1 MKREYL
7 MHMLP
12 LEVWMMIYQAAHALQ
27 YQRVIDDIK
36 NRVLFIEVNQIDRT
50 FIVCNAQNYWSP
62 LLQIAVF

>member
-27 YQRVIDDIK
+27 YQRVIQDLRE
-36 NRVLFIEVNQIDRT
+36 RVIHIEVNDRT
-50 FIVCNAQNYWSP
+50 QTFVVCNEINRYSV
-62 LLQIAVF
+62 LAVF